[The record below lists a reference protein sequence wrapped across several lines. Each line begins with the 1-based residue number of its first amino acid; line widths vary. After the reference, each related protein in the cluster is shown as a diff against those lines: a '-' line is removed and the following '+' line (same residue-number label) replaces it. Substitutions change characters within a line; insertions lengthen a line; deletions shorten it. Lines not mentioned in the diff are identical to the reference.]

1 MRTMRKSH
9 DSISAQQ
16 SNQHRNDRFI
26 TVSELAAR
34 WAISESAVYH
44 RKGGTGSL
52 TRIRFGNSLRFLREE
67 VEKIEKELIRKASRC
82 LRPSEDM
89 IA

>member
-1 MRTMRKSH
+1 MRKSRG
-9 DSISAQQ
+9 SVSAQQ
-16 SNQHRNDRFI
+16 SEQHRNDPFI

-44 RKGGTGSL
+44 RKGGTASL

-67 VEKIEKELIRKASRC
+67 VERIERDLIKKASRY
-82 LRPSEDM
+82 LRQSEDM
-89 IA
+89 VA